1 MEQHERQN
9 CFISSVRESADHNL
23 QHQMTCETQLDVQSE
38 VPMMTVIFHTHN
50 IDIGSFQLLSVLTVL
65 RKVNKKVEEEEKL
78 QEQLAVSTFYSSDEK
93 QTINKT
99 EMNLRAKV

>member
-1 MEQHERQN
+1 
-9 CFISSVRESADHNL
+9 
-23 QHQMTCETQLDVQSE
+23 MTCETQLDVQSE
-38 VPMMTVIFHTHN
+38 VLMMTVIFHTHN
-50 IDIGSFQLLSVLTVL
+50 IDIGLFQLLSVLTVL
-65 RKVNKKVEEEEKL
+65 RKVNKKVEEKL

>member
-1 MEQHERQN
+1 
-9 CFISSVRESADHNL
+9 
-23 QHQMTCETQLDVQSE
+23 
-38 VPMMTVIFHTHN
+38 MMTVIFHAHN

>member
-1 MEQHERQN
+1 
-9 CFISSVRESADHNL
+9 
-23 QHQMTCETQLDVQSE
+23 MTCETQLDVQSE
-38 VPMMTVIFHTHN
+38 VLMMTVIFRAHN

-65 RKVNKKVEEEEKL
+65 RKVNKKVEEKL

>member
-1 MEQHERQN
+1 MEQHGRQN

-38 VPMMTVIFHTHN
+38 VLMMTVIFHTHN

-65 RKVNKKVEEEEKL
+65 RKVNKKVEEKL

>member
-1 MEQHERQN
+1 MEQHGRQN

-50 IDIGSFQLLSVLTVL
+50 IDIGLFQLLSVLTVL
-65 RKVNKKVEEEEKL
+65 RKVNKKVEEKL

>member
-1 MEQHERQN
+1 
-9 CFISSVRESADHNL
+9 
-23 QHQMTCETQLDVQSE
+23 MTCETQLDVQSE
-38 VPMMTVIFHTHN
+38 VLMMTVIFRAHN

>member
-1 MEQHERQN
+1 
-9 CFISSVRESADHNL
+9 
-23 QHQMTCETQLDVQSE
+23 
-38 VPMMTVIFHTHN
+38 MMTVIFRAHN

>member
-1 MEQHERQN
+1 
-9 CFISSVRESADHNL
+9 
-23 QHQMTCETQLDVQSE
+23 MTCETQLDVQSE

-65 RKVNKKVEEEEKL
+65 RKVNKKVEEKL

>member
-1 MEQHERQN
+1 
-9 CFISSVRESADHNL
+9 
-23 QHQMTCETQLDVQSE
+23 MTCETQLDVQSE
-38 VPMMTVIFHTHN
+38 VLMMTVIFHTHN

-65 RKVNKKVEEEEKL
+65 RKVNKKVEEKL

>member
-1 MEQHERQN
+1 
-9 CFISSVRESADHNL
+9 
-23 QHQMTCETQLDVQSE
+23 
-38 VPMMTVIFHTHN
+38 MMTVIFHTHN

-65 RKVNKKVEEEEKL
+65 RKVNKKVEEKL